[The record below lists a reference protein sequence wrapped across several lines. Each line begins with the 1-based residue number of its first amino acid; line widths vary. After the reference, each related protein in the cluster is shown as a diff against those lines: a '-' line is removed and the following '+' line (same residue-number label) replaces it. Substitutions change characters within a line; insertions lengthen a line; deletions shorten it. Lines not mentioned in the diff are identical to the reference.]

1 MAQVRELYDFLAEAE
16 LQHYYSAFR
25 TNLKVNTIAQLKYV
39 EDEDLVDLGMT
50 RPEMR
55 RLKKFFKKECPQSTF
70 SKLRK
75 VSYNNLFGYV
85 C

>member
-75 VSYNNLFGYV
+75 VSYNNVFG
-85 C
+85 